1 MNLPID
7 AVVAVTYRCDSRCNM
22 CNIWQLEPGMELAP
36 AEYRKLPRTLRDVNI
51 TGGEPFLRED
61 IVELVRVID
70 EHCNHPRIVI
80 STNGFQR
87 RRIMHAAPELMR
99 IGRRVGLAVSIDGIG
114 DIHNEIRGMPGGFDM
129 AIETLKQ
136 LKRIGYRNV
145 RVAFTAQSSNVK
157 HLGAVYDLSRQ
168 FGYQFT
174 TSVAQNS
181 EFYFATEANQQ
192 VASGELEREL
202 QYVMRKELL
211 SFSPKRWLRAY
222 FYTGVVRYNVCGE
235 RMIGC
240 RAGRDSFFV
249 DPAGKVYPCLTLNRE
264 MGDLS
269 EQSFENIWRSENA
282 RRIRRAVDACSEP
295 CWMICTARTSML
307 RSPLKPAAWVLRS
320 WGKIALGRGGS
331 LTSRTSTGTANE
343 SRE

>member
-1 MNLPID
+1 MSLPID
-7 AVVAVTYRCDSRCNM
+7 AVIAVTYRCDARCDM
-22 CNIWQLEPGMELAP
+22 CSIRQLEPGTELAP
-36 AEYRKLPRTLRDVNI
+36 AEYRKLPRTLRDVSI

-99 IGRRVGLAVSIDGIG
+99 IGRRVGLAVSIGGIG
-114 DIHNEIRGMPGGFDM
+114 EIHNEIRGVPGGFDK
-129 AIETLKQ
+129 ALETLKQ
-136 LKRIGYRNV
+136 LKQIGYRNV
-145 RVAFTAQSSNVK
+145 RVAFAAQSSKVK
-157 HLGAVYDLSRQ
+157 HLGAVYELSRQ

-181 EFYFATEANQQ
+181 DFDFATEANQR
-192 VASGELEREL
+192 VAAIELEQEL
-202 QYVMRKELL
+202 QYVMCKELF

-222 FYTGVVRYNVCGE
+222 FYAGVVRCNVCGE

-240 RAGRDSFFV
+240 RAGRDSFFM
-249 DPAGKVYPCLTLNRE
+249 DPAGKVYPCLTLNSE
-264 MGDLS
+264 MGNLS
-269 EQSFENIWRSENA
+269 EQPFEDVRRSENTQ
-282 RRIRRAVDACSEP
+282 RIRRTVDACSEP

-320 WGKIALGRGGS
+320 WGKIALGRGSS
-331 LTSRTSTGTANE
+331 LISRTSTQVANE

>member
-1 MNLPID
+1 MSLPID

-22 CNIWQLEPGMELAP
+22 CNIWQLEPGTELPP

-80 STNGFQR
+80 STNGFER
-87 RRIMHAAPELMR
+87 RRIMHAAPELMK

-114 DIHNEIRGMPGGFDM
+114 DIHNEIRGVPGGFDK
-129 AIETLKQ
+129 ALETLKQ

-192 VASGELEREL
+192 VAALDLEREL

-222 FYTGVVRYNVCGE
+222 FYTGVVQYNVCGE

-240 RAGRDSFFV
+240 RAGRDSFFM
-249 DPAGKVYPCLTLNRE
+249 DPAGKVYPCITLNRE
-264 MGDLS
+264 MGNLS
-269 EQSFENIWRSENA
+269 EQSFEDIWRSEDA
-282 RRIRRAVDACSEP
+282 RRIRRAVYACTEL

-307 RSPLKPAAWVLRS
+307 RHPLKPVAWLLRS
-320 WGKIALGRGGS
+320 WGKIALGRGSS
-331 LTSRTSTGTANE
+331 LTSPSSTSTVNE